1 MGGIDRISTLP
12 DVLLCHILSYV
23 PSKTAVA
30 TSVLSNRWRN
40 IWHSV
45 PAIDLDDSLYLH
57 IGDYHPFANVAYALM
72 LRLHATQP
80 ILTFRLKCQSSLSCF
95 PWDLNL
101 WIDTAIQHCVETMEL
116 SLPLTAKLPS
126 TALTST
132 KLVSL
137 TLRGLTVDNVR
148 SVSLPALKFLH
159 LIDEVRFTE
168 SRYLEMLLSGCP
180 ILEDLRIGQLEVWF
194 SQPPFV
200 TEFNLPNLV
209 KADVMSVWIPIAKFY
224 NVNFL
229 SICVAEFPTTPECTF
244 HNLIRMQLLVT
255 RSCKWHLLVGLLK
268 YCPKLQFLSVVVN
281 ATVTST
287 IASEFVYSSK
297 LFIPQCVSM
306 RLSEC
311 VLEGLW
317 SSQDIQFASYVM
329 LTARVLRRMVIR
341 SASFLNI
348 DTKFKMLRYL
358 SLVSRSSTSCSLI
371 FA

>member
-1 MGGIDRISTLP
+1 MGGGIDRISTLP

-30 TSVLSNRWRN
+30 TSILSNRWRN

-80 ILTFRLKCQSSLSCF
+80 ILTFRLKCQSSLSCA

-116 SLPLTAKLPS
+116 SLPLTVKLPS
-126 TALTST
+126 TALTSA

-159 LIDEVRFTE
+159 LNDGVRFTE

-180 ILEDLRIGQLEVWF
+180 ILEDLRIGQLEAWH
-194 SQPPFV
+194 FV
-200 TEFNLPNLV
+200 TEFNLPNLI
-209 KADVMSVWIPIAKFY
+209 KADVMSVSVPIAKFY
-224 NVNFL
+224 NVKFL
-229 SICVAEFPTTPECTF
+229 SICVADFPTTPECTF
-244 HNLIRMQLLVT
+244 HNLIRMRLLVT
-255 RSCKWHLLVGLLK
+255 CSCKWHLLVGLLK
-268 YCPKLQFLSVVVN
+268 YCPKLQFLSIIVN
-281 ATVTST
+281 TTVIST
-287 IASEFVYSSK
+287 IDSEFVCSSE
-297 LFIPQCVSM
+297 LLVPECVST
-306 RLSEC
+306 RLSVC

-317 SSQDIQFASYVM
+317 SRKDIRFASYIM
-329 LTARVLRRMVIR
+329 FNASVLRIMVIR

-348 DTKFKMLRYL
+348 DAKFKMLRYL
-358 SLVSRSSTSCSLI
+358 SVISRSSTRCSLI
-371 FA
+371 FS